1 MKAYARIVGVV
12 LGTAVL
18 LGGGL
23 SQVANAETL
32 LSTEGI
38 LEEGDQVLPS
48 DSSLYDEYTIEGAS
62 GQTIVITMSSEEF
75 VPYLA
80 VLDPENPNAFVLGEG
95 GDASMQTY
103 ELTVTLPR
111 DGSYL
116 VIANGFDSSQT
127 GNYTLEVVSEEDE

>member
-1 MKAYARIVGVV
+1 MKAYARFVGVA

-23 SQVANAETL
+23 GQVANAETL
-32 LSTEGI
+32 LSTEGT
-38 LEEGDQVLPS
+38 LEQGDQVLPS

-62 GQTIVITMSSEEF
+62 GQTIVVTMSSDEF

-95 GDASMQTY
+95 GNADMQTY

-116 VIANGFDSSQT
+116 VIANGYDNTQM
-127 GNYTLEVVSEEDE
+127 GDYTLEVVAE